1 MTRRNRKYTLRDHII
16 PLIGIL
22 LLIGFGFLAKNLMTP
37 IDSATD
43 TQVWDVAVAHGYSPY
58 YLTDEYKEEYPT
70 RGFVQT
76 IAFVKDDLRFEFF
89 VFDSV
94 QSALSANRSIATEVN
109 SIERANYGN
118 CVGTDE
124 SRANFEYHTLEAGE
138 YSKKIYYLMRIDNT
152 VFYAYGNEEY
162 ADEIKSIAKELGYVG
177 D

>member
-1 MTRRNRKYTLRDHII
+1 MIKRDRKYTLRDYII
-16 PLIGIL
+16 PLIGLL

-43 TQVWDVAVAHGYSPY
+43 EQVWDVLCAHGYEPMDRTESY
-58 YLTDEYKEEYPT
+58 IESNPT
-70 RGFVQT
+70 MGIEKNVT
-76 IAFVKDDLRFEFF
+76 IRNDDFRVDFF
-89 VFDSV
+89 VFDSM

-124 SRANFEYHTLEAGE
+124 SRANFYVRTLRADGK
-138 YSKKIYYLMRIDNT
+138 YYYLMRIDNT

>member
-22 LLIGFGFLAKNLMTP
+22 LLIGFGCLAKTLMTP

-124 SRANFEYHTLEAGE
+124 SRANFYVRTLRADGK
-138 YSKKIYYLMRIDNT
+138 YYYLMRIDNT